1 MIQNSKQ
8 KDEDLK
14 LHVFDEYDSWK
25 LKPEQNGIT
34 VGMEKKY
41 KNNIIAKNEVLKD
54 QFVLLLKNKV

>member
-8 KDEDLK
+8 KDDDLK

-25 LKPEQNGIT
+25 LKPDQNGIT

-41 KNNIIAKNEVLKD
+41 KNNIIAKN
-54 QFVLLLKNKV
+54 